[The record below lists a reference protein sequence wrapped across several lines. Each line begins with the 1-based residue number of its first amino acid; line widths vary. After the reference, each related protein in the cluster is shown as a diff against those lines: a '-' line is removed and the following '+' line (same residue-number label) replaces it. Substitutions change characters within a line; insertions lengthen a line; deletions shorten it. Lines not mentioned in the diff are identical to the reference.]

1 MTRTREHARLPRA
14 FARRFTAALLTVVLG
29 VAAACA
35 GEESRA
41 GRDTPRAR
49 AAESPDAAF
58 RAQVGRTW
66 ELVRLGS
73 LDIGATHVGSAERRP
88 GRYPGPD
95 TRPTIRFTSEPAT
108 EAHDTPGALRAGG
121 WSFCNGY
128 GAAYLTGPGGQLRFH
143 QFQST
148 LVGCDGPDS
157 LESRFFR
164 ALAQTRSFELDGA
177 TLHLV
182 GGDGGRL
189 TFVPAAD
196 SAGVPTPRR

>member
-1 MTRTREHARLPRA
+1 VSRTVLAV
-14 FARRFTAALLTVVLG
+14 VVLLAG
-29 VAAACA
+29 VAAC
-35 GEESRA
+35 GDGGSRA
-41 GRDTPRAR
+41 GRDSFGAGTVADAP
-49 AAESPDAAF
+49 EAAF

-108 EAHDTPGALRAGG
+108 EASDTPGASRAGG

-128 GAAYLTGPGGQLRFH
+128 GAAYVTGPGGQLRFH
-143 QFQST
+143 QFNST

-164 ALAQTRSFELDGA
+164 ALGQTRRFELDGA
-177 TLHLV
+177 ALHLV
-182 GGDGGRL
+182 AEDGGRL

-196 SAGVPTPRR
+196 SAGPRSERR